1 MKYYQVIEHAVN
13 KLPKQVRLFL
23 MRVIVLFIGWKM
35 LYLFI
40 LIPAEV
46 PDAWLVKQLGKGTVQ
61 ALNFFYDTTDF
72 TAQATTKKKI
82 YGTELVNV
90 TFSHVQWGKKKLIGI
105 YQACNGLELLIL
117 YAGFILA
124 FSGSWQT
131 KMLFI
136 AGGISILFLINILR
150 LVMLGIISIEYPAHF
165 QFAHKYL
172 FNMIVYAITFLLW
185 MGYVKVKHRKEINH
199 SMNNHD

>member
-1 MKYYQVIEHAVN
+1 
-13 KLPKQVRLFL
+13 
-23 MRVIVLFIGWKM
+23 
-35 LYLFI
+35 
-40 LIPAEV
+40 
-46 PDAWLVKQLGKGTVQ
+46 
-61 ALNFFYDTTDF
+61 
-72 TAQATTKKKI
+72 
-82 YGTELVNV
+82 
-90 TFSHVQWGKKKLIGI
+90 
-105 YQACNGLELLIL
+105 
-117 YAGFILA
+117 LA

-150 LVMLGIISIEYPAHF
+150 LVMLGVISIEYPAHF